1 MIRLGSAS
9 ACRIFGSSHTQ
20 DLRDDLHQEWRV
32 IQHILIRP
40 VSPRPPYNF
49 HCTND
54 KNETKKPVSFL
65 IYTASSSAQRARIES
80 LNSQR
85 HPKMSVGNTIQ
96 YLNLTPNAVCTH
108 ASVTKRIMKV
118 TQTQPAGV
126 YPYGE
131 KLR

>member
-9 ACRIFGSSHTQ
+9 AGRIFVNIFKTYVMICIKNGGLYNTFWSDQ
-20 DLRDDLHQEWRV
+20 YLHAHPIISTAPTIKRQ
-32 IQHILIRP
+32 
-40 VSPRPPYNF
+40 
-49 HCTND
+49 
-54 KNETKKPVSFL
+54 KPADQLSTLYRFFIGTRGKSRL
-65 IYTASSSAQRARIES
+65 ST
-80 LNSQR
+80 NSQR

-108 ASVTKRIMKV
+108 ASVTKRIIKV